1 MKKLPKKNPVR
12 SPSKRAVPLVNPNN
26 LIKLQIFVS
35 QENAARI
42 RRVAAHTPFE
52 SMSQICT
59 IGILN
64 ETAKREKLLGKKKL
78 NEAVPLT
85 LRRGRRPTA
94 H

>member
-1 MKKLPKKNPVR
+1 M
-12 SPSKRAVPLVNPNN
+12 
-26 LIKLQIFVS
+26 KLQIFVS
-35 QENAARI
+35 PENAARI

-85 LRRGRRPTA
+85 LKRGRRPTA